1 MPIRE
6 TFWNIPHW
14 AELAQYALMV
24 LTLFIFTYGVFR
36 RIRRWRLGRPERRTD
51 RMGARLVSLV
61 VHALGQL
68 RTAQDAYA
76 GIMHLAIFWGMV
88 ALLLGTALA
97 TVDWDVTRL
106 FFGFQFLTG
115 GVYVLYELILDLL
128 GLLLLVGLAMA
139 LVRRYLLRPPR
150 LWGAPGRNLAWDD
163 AYVLVMLALIAL
175 SGYLVEGLRIAVVQ
189 PEWARW
195 SPVGRIVAGWF
206 VALGD
211 PTNRTL
217 HIALWSS
224 HALIAFTF
232 IASVPYTKL
241 FHLIAA
247 PANIFF
253 RSMQPGGALA
263 AAPQVGEP
271 GVREW
276 RDFTWKEI
284 LDFEACVRCG
294 RCQDVCPAYASG
306 LTLSPR
312 NLIIKLDAHVW
323 ARGNGRA
330 LAGEVI
336 TADELWACTTCRAC
350 TQACPV
356 FVDHLASI
364 VDLRRSLLAQQKAD
378 ARLMDTLGTVRRYGN
393 SFGKSDRQRALWTQ
407 GLEPRIKDI
416 RREPAHTLWFVGDYA
431 SYSPTLTEV
440 TRATARVFRQAG
452 MDFGLLYEAERN
464 VGNDVRRVG
473 EEGLYELLAM
483 KNKAALDKCD
493 YAQIVTTDPH
503 TYNAL
508 KNEYGLTRPV
518 YHYTEVLERLIAS
531 GQLSP
536 TNRLAHV
543 VTYHDPCYLGRY
555 NGVYDAPRRVLE
567 AMGCRV
573 VEMPRNR
580 ECGLCCGAGGGRIWM
595 QEAPGARERPAESRV
610 REAAALPGVG
620 TLVVT
625 CPKDLVMFQDALK
638 TAGLEG
644 RMVVKDLIELVD
656 EAMGGGTA
664 H

>member
-24 LTLFIFTYGVFR
+24 LTILVFTYGVFR
-36 RIRRWRLGRPERRTD
+36 RIRRWRQGRPERRTD
-51 RMGARLVSLV
+51 RLGARLGSVV
-61 VHALGQL
+61 VHAIGQV
-68 RTAQDAYA
+68 RTAREAYA
-76 GIMHLAIFWGMV
+76 GIMHLAIFWGMI
-88 ALLLGTALA
+88 ALLMGTALA

-115 GVYVLYELILDLL
+115 GIYVVYELVLDVL
-128 GLLLLVGLAMA
+128 GLLVLVGLTMA
-139 LVRRYLLRPPR
+139 IVRRYLLRPARLGNAPR
-150 LWGAPGRNLAWDD
+150 RLLAWDD
-163 AYVLVMLALIAL
+163 AYVLVMLMLIAL

-195 SPVGRIVAGWF
+195 SPVGRMVAGWF
-206 VALGD
+206 IALGD
-211 PTNRTL
+211 PTNRNL

-224 HALIAFTF
+224 HAVIAFTF
-232 IASVPYTKL
+232 IASIPFTKL

-253 RSMQPGGALA
+253 RSLQPGGTLTV
-263 AAPQVGEP
+263 APADREP
-271 GVREW
+271 GVKVW

-284 LDFEACVRCG
+284 LDFESCVRCG

-306 LTLSPR
+306 LPLSPR
-312 NLIIKLDAHVW
+312 DVMIKLDAHVW
-323 ARGNGRA
+323 SSGNGHA
-330 LAGEVI
+330 LAGDVI

-350 TQACPV
+350 SQACPV

-364 VDLRRSLLAQQKAD
+364 VDLRRTLLAQQKAD

-416 RREPAHTLWFVGDYA
+416 RKEPAHTLWFVGDYA
-431 SYSPTLTEV
+431 SYSPTLLEV
-440 TRATARVFRQAG
+440 TRATARVFRHAG

-473 EEGLYELLAM
+473 EEGLFELLAM

-493 YAQIVTTDPH
+493 YAEIVTTDPH

-531 GQLSP
+531 GQLSL

-555 NGVYDAPRRVLE
+555 NGIYDAPRWVLEAIGCRVLE
-567 AMGCRV
+567 
-573 VEMPRNR
+573 MPRHR

-595 QEAPGARERPAESRV
+595 QETPGAKERPAESRV
-610 REAAALPGVG
+610 REAAAVPGVG
-620 TLVVT
+620 VLVVT

-638 TAGLEG
+638 TTGLEG
-644 RMVVKDLIELVD
+644 KIVVKDLIELVD
-656 EAMGGGTA
+656 EALGGGTA
-664 H
+664 Q

>member
-24 LTLFIFTYGVFR
+24 LTILVFTYGVVR
-36 RIRRWRLGRPERRTD
+36 RIRRWRQGRPERRTD
-51 RMGARLVSLV
+51 RLGARLGSVV
-61 VHALGQL
+61 VHAVGQV
-68 RTAQDAYA
+68 RTAQEAYA
-76 GIMHLAIFWGMV
+76 GIMHLAIFWGMI
-88 ALLLGTALA
+88 ALLMGTALA

-115 GVYVLYELILDLL
+115 GIYVVYELVLDVL
-128 GLLLLVGLAMA
+128 GLLVLVGLTMA
-139 LVRRYLLRPPR
+139 IVRRYLLRPARLGNAPR
-150 LWGAPGRNLAWDD
+150 PILAWDD
-163 AYVLVMLALIAL
+163 AYVLVMLMLIAL

-195 SPVGRIVAGWF
+195 SPVGRMVAGWF
-206 VALGD
+206 IALGD

-224 HALIAFTF
+224 HAVIAFTF
-232 IASVPYTKL
+232 IASIPFTKL

-253 RSMQPGGALA
+253 RSLQPGGTLTV
-263 AAPQVGEP
+263 APADREP
-271 GVREW
+271 GVKVW

-294 RCQDVCPAYASG
+294 RCQDVCPAHASG
-306 LTLSPR
+306 LPLSPR
-312 NLIIKLDAHVW
+312 DVMIKLDAHVW
-323 ARGNGRA
+323 AHGNGRA
-330 LAGEVI
+330 LAGDVI
-336 TADELWACTTCRAC
+336 TAEELWACTTCRAC
-350 TQACPV
+350 SQACPV

-378 ARLMDTLGTVRRYGN
+378 ARLMDTLGAVRRYGN

-416 RREPAHTLWFVGDYA
+416 RKEPAHTLWFVGDYA
-431 SYSPTLTEV
+431 SYSPTVLEV
-440 TRATARVFRQAG
+440 TRATARVFRRAG

-483 KNKAALDKCD
+483 KNKAALEKCD
-493 YAQIVTTDPH
+493 YAEIVTTDPH

-518 YHYTEVLERLIAS
+518 YHYTEVLERLLAS
-531 GQLSP
+531 GQLSL

-567 AMGCRV
+567 AIGCRV
-573 VEMPRNR
+573 VEMPRHR

-595 QEAPGARERPAESRV
+595 QETPGAKERPAESRV
-610 REAAALPGVG
+610 REAAAVPEVG
-620 TLVVT
+620 ILVVT

-638 TAGLEG
+638 TTGLEG
-644 RMVVKDLIELVD
+644 KIVVKDLIELVD
-656 EAMGGGTA
+656 ESIQGGA
-664 H
+664 AQ